1 LSIWEFQRV
10 VLNVPIVHI
19 DLPEAGNLVIHMGLA
34 KKTEGAVVPDFV
46 IERQFRSGQKTNRDF
61 GWTVMN
67 YELGTVLPDGGKTTS
82 ARKFRRNQ
90 FIANLGGS
98 RADIV

>member
-1 LSIWEFQRV
+1 MSGVLYRDRHMQHRSGLAVHQLGRLQNVSIGEFQRV

-67 YELGTVLPDGGKTTS
+67 YELGTVLPD
-82 ARKFRRNQ
+82 
-90 FIANLGGS
+90 
-98 RADIV
+98 

>member
-1 LSIWEFQRV
+1 

-19 DLPEAGNLVIHMGLA
+19 DLPEARDLVIHMSLA
-34 KKTEGAVVPDFV
+34 KKTEGAFVPDIV

-67 YELGTVLPDGGKTTS
+67 YELGTVLPDGSKTTS